1 MAVMLG
7 LAGTDQEA
15 WNAEGGGIFTFSF
28 DWRLGWISFWT
39 QLSLS
44 VVSAIILSFAVSA
57 TMQGNAPGNVSIY
70 FTLFG
75 VITSFLSTFFAWGY
89 VKVARRVFAGEAVT
103 KENVASSL
111 LRNSRV
117 NLWGMGATLL
127 GLQSMTGVLVA
138 KILTTSS
145 TNPYSAAGS
154 GAARA
159 GPAALD
165 LFTVQASA
173 NTLLAHFA
181 GLVFTNWL
189 LRLVNEDAAPA
200 KMSNP
205 GKGSSGNT
213 VFPKP
218 A

>member
-1 MAVMLG
+1 
-7 LAGTDQEA
+7 
-15 WNAEGGGIFTFSF
+15 
-28 DWRLGWISFWT
+28 
-39 QLSLS
+39 
-44 VVSAIILSFAVSA
+44 
-57 TMQGNAPGNVSIY
+57 
-70 FTLFG
+70 
-75 VITSFLSTFFAWGY
+75 
-89 VKVARRVFAGEAVT
+89 
-103 KENVASSL
+103 
-111 LRNSRV
+111 
-117 NLWGMGATLL
+117 
-127 GLQSMTGVLVA
+127 MTGVLVA

-165 LFTVQASA
+165 LFTVQVRSIQYQLLPTSIQSFWLRVHSQPACLAMQASA